1 MNIALVM
8 VGSAALLVLGYLVY
22 SRYLASAIGVEDERP
37 TPAVT
42 VNDGVDYV
50 PTKPLVLFGHHFAAI
65 AAAGPI
71 VGPTLALYFGFVPAW
86 LWIVLGVIMIGAVH
100 DFMALFVAVREGG
113 KSIAEVA
120 KKTLGKMGFIF
131 YVLFAILLCLL
142 VIAAFLQLTA
152 IALTSTLPPDDVN
165 LTAATS
171 GIHLIEQGGSIKVQI
186 GGVASMSV
194 IIMTLLAP
202 IIGYM
207 IYRKRMNLWLVTLF
221 AFVVSFGSIVFGYY
235 YPISLDPT
243 MWIIIIT
250 CYVFVAAWIPVW
262 IILQPR
268 DFVNAQILYVGLA
281 SMVVGVIGAGIGGA
295 VVNVPSFNLGE
306 AMSAPNL
313 GLIWPFLFITIACG
327 AASGAHGLVCG
338 GTSCKQI
345 LSEKHARLIGYGG
358 MLLEGLLAL
367 CVILLL
373 SGGLSFEK
381 YKSIVYPATGG
392 SNAPLAFA
400 LGLGTVLDKSVGLPT
415 VFGTIWGILLLEGFL
430 VTTIDA
436 LVRLSRYLFEEL
448 WTTVL
453 DNPPRILRSR
463 VFNSML
469 VVVGFLSLTFTNA
482 YLKIWPIFG
491 AANQLLAALTLI
503 AVTAWL
509 AQKARKFWFTA
520 IPAAFMVVTTLTAL
534 TILLK
539 RYIELESW
547 TLLTT
552 DAILLVLAVGVV
564 ALTFR
569 FFYRLRASLAA
580 QAVPAG
586 TSGKG

>member
-1 MNIALVM
+1 M
-8 VGSAALLVLGYLVY
+8 VGSLALLVLGYVLY
-22 SRYLASAIGVEDERP
+22 SKYLASVVGLNGDRP
-37 TPAVT
+37 TPART
-42 VNDGVDYV
+42 VNDGHDYV

-120 KKTLGKMGFIF
+120 KRTLGKPGFVF
-131 YVLFAILLCLL
+131 YILFAILLCLL

-152 IALTSTLPPDDVN
+152 IALTSTLPPDDLN
-165 LTAATS
+165 LTAATG
-171 GIHLIEQGGSIKVQI
+171 GIHTIEQNGVLRVQI

-194 IIMTLLAP
+194 VVMTLLAP
-202 IIGYM
+202 LIGWM
-207 IYRKRMNLWLVTLF
+207 IYKKQVNVWLMAIF
-221 AFVVSFGSIVFGYY
+221 AFAVSFGSIVVGYY
-235 YPISLDPT
+235 LPITLNPT
-243 MWIIIIT
+243 MWIVIIT

-268 DFVNAQILYVGLA
+268 DFVNAQILYLGLA
-281 SMVVGVIGAGIGGA
+281 SMVIGVVGAGLKGGVI
-295 VVNVPSFNLGE
+295 NLPSFNLDE

-345 LSEKHARLIGYGG
+345 SNEKHARFIGYGG

-367 CVILLL
+367 CVILLI
-373 SGGLSFEK
+373 SGGLDLEK
-381 YKSIVYPATGG
+381 YKSLVYPAAGT

-400 LGLGTVLDKSVGLPT
+400 LGLGNILNISLSLPT

-448 WTTVL
+448 WMTIL
-453 DNPPRILRSR
+453 PNPPAILRSKI
-463 VFNSML
+463 FNSLL
-469 VVVGFLSLTFTNA
+469 VVVGFLTLTFTNA

-503 AVTAWL
+503 AITAWL
-509 AQKARKFWFTA
+509 AHKAKKFWFTA
-520 IPAAFMVVTTLTAL
+520 VPAAFMVITTLTAL
-534 TILLK
+534 VFLLS
-539 RYIELESW
+539 RYVNLQSW

-552 DAILLVLAVGVV
+552 DVILLGLAVGVV
-564 ALTFR
+564 VMTFR
-569 FFYRLRASLAA
+569 FFYRLRGGMAEQIA
-580 QAVPAG
+580 
-586 TSGKG
+586 K